1 VKSEVNG
8 GMVTYGGDG
17 DKSNFV
23 SVGESRGVEEGEEEK
38 RREERKK
45 GGEVCLA
52 RKSSTLI
59 SLD

>member
-1 VKSEVNG
+1 METKAILSGLV
-8 GMVTYGGDG
+8 
-17 DKSNFV
+17 
-23 SVGESRGVEEGEEEK
+23 RVEELRKEK
-38 RREERKK
+38 RRMRRDERKK